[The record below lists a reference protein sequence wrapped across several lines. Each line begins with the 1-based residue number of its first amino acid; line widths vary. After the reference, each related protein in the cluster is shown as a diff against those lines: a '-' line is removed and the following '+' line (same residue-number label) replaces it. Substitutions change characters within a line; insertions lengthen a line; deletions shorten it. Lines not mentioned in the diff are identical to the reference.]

1 VGRRLLDTNT
11 CIALLNGTS
20 AEVIDRFRRSA
31 PASLVVCSVVRAEL
45 AFGARKSRRTAET
58 LANVERFLAPL
69 TSVPFDDRAADQYGV
84 IRAELERGRDADRW
98 QRPADRGDRAGPRS
112 HGRDPEPLGV
122 RADRGPAG
130 GVLARGL
137 T

>member
-1 VGRRLLDTNT
+1 MGRRLLDTNT

-84 IRAELERGRDADRW
+84 IRAELERAGTPIGGNDLLIA
-98 QRPADRGDRAGPRS
+98 AIARAHDLTVVTRNRS
-112 HGRDPEPLGV
+112 EFERI
-122 RADRGPAG
+122 AG
-130 GVLARGL
+130 LRVESWHAA
-137 T
+137 